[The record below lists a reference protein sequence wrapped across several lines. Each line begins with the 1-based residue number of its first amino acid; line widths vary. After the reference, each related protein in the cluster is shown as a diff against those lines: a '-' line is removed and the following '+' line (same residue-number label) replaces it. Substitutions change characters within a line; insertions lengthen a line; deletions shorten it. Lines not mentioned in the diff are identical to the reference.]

1 MQLIRN
7 SLAVVAL
14 ALLGACATQP
24 PEQPG
29 GYLIVRDLGGQLLM
43 QFDYP
48 TDELCA
54 RTSKA
59 MRGSTYKAGCTTV
72 SAADSLRGQATLRYN
87 PPGVLVQGHY
97 TDLAECRKQTGQLSA
112 GVELINACKGK

>member
-1 MQLIRN
+1 M
-7 SLAVVAL
+7 LA
-14 ALLGACATQP
+14 ACATQP

-29 GYLIVRDLGGQLLM
+29 KYLLVRDATGKLLM

-59 MRGSTYKAGCTTV
+59 MRGSTFKAGCAES
-72 SAADSLRGQATLRYN
+72 SAAQPLRGHATLRYS

-97 TDLAECRKQTGQLSA
+97 EDLAACRTSTAQLSA
-112 GVELINACKGK
+112 GVELIQGCSAR

>member
-1 MQLIRN
+1 MHLIRN
-7 SLAVVAL
+7 TFAL
-14 ALLGACATQP
+14 AATALLTACATQP

-29 GYLIVRDLGGQLLM
+29 SHLVVRDLGGSLTM

-48 TDELCA
+48 NDELCA

-59 MRGSTYKAGCTTV
+59 MRGSIYKAGCATT
-72 SAADSLRGQATLRYN
+72 SAAASLNSQATLRYN

-97 TDLAECRKQTGQLSA
+97 TDLAECRKQTAQLSA
-112 GVELINACKGK
+112 GVELINACQGK

>member
-7 SLAVVAL
+7 TLAIAAIATL
-14 ALLGACATQP
+14 AACATQP
-24 PEQPG
+24 PENPG
-29 GYLIVRDLGGQLLM
+29 SHLVVRDLGGKLLM

-59 MRGSTYKAGCTTV
+59 MRGSIYKAGCDTV
-72 SAADSLRGQATLRYN
+72 SAANSLHGQATLRYN

-97 TDLAECRKQTGQLSA
+97 ADLAECRKQTSQLSS
-112 GVELINACKGK
+112 GVELINACKAR

>member
-1 MQLIRN
+1 MQSIRY
-7 SLAVVAL
+7 SLAVIAT

-29 GYLIVRDLGGQLLM
+29 SHLVVRDLGGKLLM

-59 MRGSTYKAGCTTV
+59 MRGSIYKAGCAAV
-72 SAADSLRGQATLRYN
+72 PAADSLRGQATLRYN

-97 TDLAECRKQTGQLSA
+97 TDLAECRKQTSQLSA
-112 GVELINACKGK
+112 GVELINACKAK